1 MTLLRYEDIVLNSMT
16 KSRVKWESLVLSRA
30 DFWMV
35 WRCHGIPCFHFYV
48 FCVEP
53 NARKNNLM
61 KATSVTFMTI
71 FSEVSF
77 WKLLDHSYVPSSF
90 STISM
95 NIENGNWKTPYSW
108 KSFRIL
114 INIALILSWVNIMK
128 RKLTRK
134 PGKLSVAQISEP
146 VLQRVL
152 Y

>member
-1 MTLLRYEDIVLNSMT
+1 MT

-90 STISM
+90 STISI

-114 INIALILSWVNIMK
+114 INTRANSFLGKHHETKIDEETWKIISSTNIGACTSK
-128 RKLTRK
+128 
-134 PGKLSVAQISEP
+134 SI
-146 VLQRVL
+146 VLK
-152 Y
+152 

>member
-35 WRCHGIPCFHFYV
+35 WRCHGIPFFHFYV